1 MFNLVK
7 KLVNYAENIPFRCY
21 VDENNEHIKPQDIP
35 EYYLIQ
41 TGTIEENQ
49 TVNISLNRYQS
60 PVKPESIFVSVASE
74 RDEKLN
80 IEILNNLGDTS
91 QIVFKDYLDK
101 SELPYQFPPIILFPF
116 NSIKLRP
123 GEDIFNCLIL
133 LRPAIVL
140 DHYDLQES
148 NQ

>member
-1 MFNLVK
+1 MVK
-7 KLVNYAENIPFRCY
+7 KLVNYADNIPFRCY
-21 VDENNEHIKPQDIP
+21 VDENNEHIKPKDIP

-41 TGTIEENQ
+41 TGAIQENV
-49 TVNISLNRYQS
+49 TVNIPLNRYES
-60 PVKPESIFVSVASE
+60 PLKVESIFVSVSSE
-74 RDEKLN
+74 RNEKLN
-80 IEILNNLGDTS
+80 IEVVNNSTEIP
-91 QIVFKDYLDK
+91 QTVFIDYLDR

-116 NSIKLRP
+116 NSIKIRP

-140 DHYDLQES
+140 DHYNLQED